1 MSLKRGTERREEK
14 LKNNDLSVTAVAC
27 CPFHHSLL
35 LSWLVDE
42 KRNVYGFQLEE
53 EEKKVFII
61 VNLLVVPDLKDPE
74 VMTHIGAIKLSSP
87 YL

>member
-1 MSLKRGTERREEK
+1 MIYQSL
-14 LKNNDLSVTAVAC
+14 LLPVALSII
-27 CPFHHSLL
+27 HLL

>member
-1 MSLKRGTERREEK
+1 MACWWEK
-14 LKNNDLSVTAVAC
+14 EC
-27 CPFHHSLL
+27 
-35 LSWLVDE
+35 
-42 KRNVYGFQLEE
+42 VYGFQLDE